1 MENLIKIYSNQ
12 KIVFTQKAK
21 ARSISKSE
29 IFKLNIIVNKFMPL
43 AFLDVK
49 YCILAYLYT
58 YISCNFYSITTIL
71 LKNGYMASKTL
82 SSVFQIKFQ

>member
-49 YCILAYLYT
+49 YLYIGIFIYLY
-58 YISCNFYSITTIL
+58 L
-71 LKNGYMASKTL
+71 LQFL
-82 SSVFQIKFQ
+82 